1 MSESTGPST
10 GLSRRLVLLL
20 AVTCGVAVGNLYFP
34 QAVTPLI
41 AEGLGAAPGSAAM
54 AATAAQL
61 GYSVGMLLLVPLGDR
76 LPNRPLI
83 SGLLAL
89 TGVFLLAAGLS
100 PALGVL
106 VAAGGLVG
114 TATVA
119 AQLIAPMAAGLAA
132 EDRRG
137 QVMGTLL
144 SGSIGGILL
153 ARGFG
158 GVLADHLG
166 WRAPYL
172 VAAVA
177 VLLLAAVLA
186 LVLPAT
192 APSTR
197 RSYPSLVGAALRL
210 LRTEPDLR
218 RSCLYQ
224 GCVFGAFSAAWTG
237 MALVVTGPVYGL
249 NASTVGVMA
258 LVAGVTM
265 ALTPAAGRWVDR
277 RGPDAVGLVCMLGAL
292 ASAGVL
298 ALGGAGGVWGLAA
311 LTGGILL
318 LDVAMQSGMVANQS
332 RIFALRPDAR
342 SRINTAYMTCAFLG
356 GTAGSWLGVRA
367 HALVGWPGVC
377 AVAALLCATT
387 LARHLAHLRAGRGT
401 GPVLPADQA
410 RGRGRR
416 PR

>member
-1 MSESTGPST
+1 MSEST

-20 AVTCGVAVGNLYFP
+20 AVACGVAVGNLYFP

-41 AEGLGAAPGSAAM
+41 AEGLGAAPESAAM

-61 GYSVGMLLLVPLGDR
+61 GYSVGILLLVPLGDR

-83 SGLLAL
+83 CGLLAL

-100 PALGVL
+100 PALPVL

-186 LVLPAT
+186 LALPAT

-197 RSYPSLVGAALRL
+197 RSYPSLVGASLRL
-210 LRTEPDLR
+210 LYTEPDLR

-224 GCVFGAFSAAWTG
+224 GCVFGTFSAAWTG

-265 ALTPAAGRWVDR
+265 VLTPAAGRWVDR

-356 GTAGSWLGVRA
+356 GTAGSWLGVQA
-367 HALVGWPGVC
+367 YALVAWPGVC
-377 AVAALLCATT
+377 AVAALLCAIA
-387 LARHLAHLRAGRGT
+387 LGRHLVHLRGRT
-401 GPVLPADQA
+401 PIADQA
-410 RGRGRR
+410 AGVSADPGE
-416 PR
+416 